1 MPQRSKSRRK
11 TFLHK
16 TMRGIHTHPEVL
28 GKIRAMTRQGISG
41 RQIARE
47 LNIPASTVAR
57 LIADVLIAIPK
68 KRVKLASETNRI
80 NKNAIA
86 DYSKA
91 KYTRLELPT
100 HPHIVCNSLMRERY
114 VPNELQYRRSA

>member
-1 MPQRSKSRRK
+1 MSK
-11 TFLHK
+11 
-16 TMRGIHTHPEVL
+16 GIHTPPEVL
-28 GKIRAMTRQGISG
+28 GQIRAMTRQGISG

-47 LNIPASTVAR
+47 LNIPASTVSR
-57 LIADVLIAIPK
+57 LIADVLIAIPRTGK
-68 KRVKLASETNRI
+68 KSASPPQTI
-80 NKNAIA
+80 NKNAKA

-114 VPNELQYRRSA
+114 VPNELQYRRAA